1 MYGLLFQREP
11 SREEV
16 RLASQFLS
24 QPSDGAVEPLA
35 QLALALINLN
45 ESLFVD

>member
-11 SREEV
+11 SQEEV
-16 RLASQFLS
+16 RLAKGFLAES
-24 QPSDGAVEPLA
+24 SSSEVKPLA

-45 ESLFVD
+45 EFLFVD